1 MVLHHVF
8 MFHQGSPALGS
19 TNLCIQKHQQGFPFS
34 RGKMVYASG
43 RLLEFM
49 KTGGVIREFIAKDG
63 RRVVLRTLKWEDLDD
78 LLDFINSLVEEG
90 ANIIRSEKVSREE
103 EIEWLSGTLARME
116 KGEVFCVAG
125 EVDGRVVANSEIKM
139 GTGYSKHVG
148 VIGIGIK
155 KGFRGIGIG
164 TEMMRA
170 LEEHARKIG
179 LKVLTLAVFAN
190 NQHAINLYRKM
201 GFVETGRVPK
211 RFFKDGA
218 YIDEIIMT
226 KTLE

>member
-1 MVLHHVF
+1 
-8 MFHQGSPALGS
+8 
-19 TNLCIQKHQQGFPFS
+19 
-34 RGKMVYASG
+34 
-43 RLLEFM
+43 M
-49 KTGGVIREFIAKDG
+49 KTGEVIREFIAKDG
-63 RRVVLRTLKWEDLDD
+63 RKVVLRPLKWEDLDE

-90 ANIIRSEKVSREE
+90 ADIIRAEKVSREE
-103 EIEWLSGTLARME
+103 EIAWLSRTLTCME
-116 KGEVFCVAG
+116 KGEVFCLAA
-125 EVDGRVVANSEIKM
+125 EVDGRVVANSEIIM

-155 KGFRGIGIG
+155 KEFRGVGIG
-164 TEMMRA
+164 TEMVKA

-190 NQHAINLYRKM
+190 NQHAINLYNKM

-211 RFFKDGA
+211 RFFKDGV

-226 KTLE
+226 KTLG